1 MCGPREQYGEFSFGG
16 GGTSLVI
23 AVAGGVAGAG
33 FAATA
38 GAL

>member
-1 MCGPREQYGEFSFGG
+1 MCGPREQYGEYSFGG
-16 GGTSLVI
+16 SVTSLVI

-33 FAATA
+33 FAASA

>member
-1 MCGPREQYGEFSFGG
+1 MRGPRDVNAEFSFGSG
-16 GGTSLVI
+16 GASLVS
-23 AVAGGVAGAG
+23 AGAGGVAGAG